1 MTRSS
6 LDMSRKPVDL
16 PLAPDEE
23 VVRRCTA
30 SYDVGTSLSST
41 WRLGN
46 FYLTNKR
53 LLFLQVRK
61 IIFAICLRDIKEIDI
76 VKRRWI
82 LGKQVKQLS
91 ILRESGGNRRVHIA
105 IKDPEKWKEEIEDS
119 KKGVR
124 IIKWAQ
130 GKKGSTRR
138 G

>member
-6 LDMSRKPVDL
+6 LDMLRKPMDL

-23 VVRRCTA
+23 VVRCCTA

-105 IKDPEKWKEEIEDS
+105 IKDPEKWKEEIEES
-119 KKGVR
+119 WRKP
-124 IIKWAQ
+124 
-130 GKKGSTRR
+130 GSLWPS
-138 G
+138 